1 MEEEKDIGMEVLTD
15 QVVNMTKLIKDRN
28 RLLKTMFKADLEDDF
43 LMEEAAQGGTGGA
56 GVDSSVSPTGG
67 IGGIAPNLM
76 LPTPMM
82 PDRKEYVN
90 VEQSGGGGNVG
101 GASDNGEPG
110 LTRNFNKGGMSSPP
124 PITKRTPLKTGF
136 NPQEKSSTKSLE
148 ETGFDDTV
156 EKNISNKLEKDF
168 QIDPRL
174 KKAFGDS
181 LALPLKAAGA
191 ALVGLIAKIPNIVPM
206 VSNVG
211 NFVTNIGKSLGL
223 FNTSSTD
230 NSTSNIAQNKS
241 KYNLTEETSGKN
253 GYYHPDDGVIR
264 RFMPFSKSKPLASES
279 PAAKRSAGINTYP
292 GGGMGGG
299 NIVSTVKNFFGLAK
313 DKDHQ
318 VSPDTMMGGV
328 VNNLQKRRMMI
339 EMFGNESI
347 GGGTT
352 GGLMNI
358 MNDLTS
364 SMSNIQ
370 SGDSF
375 KEVSKNLITNMSGI
389 ANSSETKSIISDLTN
404 TVINEGN
411 TLRNEMGSSIDG
423 LQQEMTGIIKKAG
436 AALPNLETE
445 SGGSMAI
452 STVKQSPF
460 FTEYANTAQFT

>member
-56 GVDSSVSPTGG
+56 GVESSVSPTGG
-67 IGGIAPNLM
+67 VGGIAPNLM

-90 VEQSGGGGNVG
+90 VEQSGGGNVG

-110 LTRNFNKGGMSSPP
+110 LTRNFNKGGISSPP
-124 PITKRTPLKTGF
+124 PITKRIPPKAGF

-174 KKAFGDS
+174 KKAFGDR

-191 ALVGLIAKIPNIVPM
+191 ALMGLIAKIPNIVPM
-206 VSNVG
+206 ISNVG

-253 GYYHPDDGVIR
+253 GYYHPDDGVMR
-264 RFMPFSKSKPLASES
+264 RYMPFSKPLASDS

-292 GGGMGGG
+292 GGGQGGG

-339 EMFGNESI
+339 EMFGDESI

-364 SMSNIQ
+364 SMSTIQ

-375 KEVSKNLITNMSGI
+375 KNISKNLVTSMSGI
-389 ANSSETKSIISDLTN
+389 ANSSSTKSMITDLTN
-404 TVINEGN
+404 NVINEGN
-411 TLRNEMGSSIDG
+411 ALLNEQGGVEGIKEQMSGMIKQAKASI
-423 LQQEMTGIIKKAG
+423 
-436 AALPNLETE
+436 PNLDME

-460 FTEYANTAQFT
+460 FTEYANTAQFS

>member
-56 GVDSSVSPTGG
+56 GVESSVSPTGG
-67 IGGIAPNLM
+67 VGGIAPNLM

-90 VEQSGGGGNVG
+90 VEQSGGGNVG

-110 LTRNFNKGGMSSPP
+110 LTRNFNKGGISSPP
-124 PITKRTPLKTGF
+124 PITKRIPPKAGF

-191 ALVGLIAKIPNIVPM
+191 ALMGLIAKIPNIVPM
-206 VSNVG
+206 ISNVG

-253 GYYHPDDGVIR
+253 GYYHPDDGVMR
-264 RFMPFSKSKPLASES
+264 RYMPFSKPLASES

-292 GGGMGGG
+292 GGGQGGG

-364 SMSNIQ
+364 SMSTIQ

-375 KEVSKNLITNMSGI
+375 KNISKNLVTSMSGI
-389 ANSSETKSIISDLTN
+389 ANSSSTKSMITDLTN
-404 TVINEGN
+404 NVINEGN
-411 TLRNEMGSSIDG
+411 ALLNEQGGVEGIKEQMSGMIKQAKASI
-423 LQQEMTGIIKKAG
+423 
-436 AALPNLETE
+436 PNLDME

-460 FTEYANTAQFT
+460 FTEYANTAQFS

>member
-1 MEEEKDIGMEVLTD
+1 MSDDKYIGIEVLS
-15 QVVNMTKLIKDRN
+15 QSVNSMTEMIKDRN
-28 RLLKTMFKADLEDDF
+28 ALLNSMYKKDVYNDF
-43 LMEEAAQGGTGGA
+43 LMSEAAQGGTGGA
-56 GVDSSVSPTGG
+56 GVDGAISA
-67 IGGIAPNLM
+67 IGGGAPNLAA
-76 LPTPMM
+76 PIEPA
-82 PDRKEYVN
+82 RKNYVN
-90 VEQSGGGGNVG
+90 VEQAGGSGNVG

-110 LTRNFNKGGMSSPP
+110 LTRSYKGGGVSAPTIKASRG
-124 PITKRTPLKTGF
+124 RTAPMGF

-191 ALVGLIAKIPNIVPM
+191 ALMGLIAKIPNIVPM
-206 VSNVG
+206 ISNVG

-253 GYYHPDDGVIR
+253 GYYHPDDGVMR
-264 RFMPFSKSKPLASES
+264 RYMPFSKPLASES

-364 SMSNIQ
+364 SMSTIQ

-375 KEVSKNLITNMSGI
+375 KNISKNLVTSMSGI
-389 ANSSETKSIISDLTN
+389 ANSSSTKSMITDLTN
-404 TVINEGN
+404 NVINEGN
-411 TLRNEMGSSIDG
+411 ALLNEQGGVEGIKEQMSGMIKQAKASI
-423 LQQEMTGIIKKAG
+423 
-436 AALPNLETE
+436 PNLDME

-460 FTEYANTAQFT
+460 FTEYANTAQFS

>member
-1 MEEEKDIGMEVLTD
+1 MEEEKDIGLEVLTE
-15 QVVNMTKLIKDRN
+15 QVVNMTGLIGNRN
-28 RLLKTMFKADLEDDF
+28 NLLKAMFKNDLEQDF
-43 LMEEAAQGGTGGA
+43 LMQEAAQGGTGGA
-56 GVDSSVSPTGG
+56 GVDNSVSPTGG
-67 IGGIAPNLM
+67 MGGIAPNLM
-76 LPTPMM
+76 LPTPAM

-90 VEQSGGGGNVG
+90 VEEASGSGNIG
-101 GASDNGEPG
+101 GASPNGSSTPTEK
-110 LTRNFNKGGMSSPP
+110 FNKGAVVGSVSKPKVGSNVSDGFSPTDKP
-124 PITKRTPLKTGF
+124 
-136 NPQEKSSTKSLE
+136 STKSLA

-241 KYNLTEETSGKN
+241 KYNLTEETSGEN
-253 GYYHPDDGVIR
+253 SYYHPDDGVMR
-264 RFMPFSKSKPLASES
+264 RYMPFSKPLASDS
-279 PAAKRSAGINTYP
+279 KAAKRSAGINTYP
-292 GGGMGGG
+292 SGGMGGG

-364 SMSNIQ
+364 SMSTIQ

-389 ANSSETKSIISDLTN
+389 ANSSETKSLISDLTN
-404 TVINEGN
+404 TVINEN
-411 TLRNEMGSSIDG
+411 STLINEMGGSLEG
-423 LQQEMTGIIKKAG
+423 LQEEMTGIIKKAG
-436 AALPNLETE
+436 AAIPNLQTE
-445 SGGSMAI
+445 SGGTMAI
-452 STVKQSPF
+452 STVKQSQF
-460 FTEYANTAQFT
+460 FSEYANTAQFT

>member
-1 MEEEKDIGMEVLTD
+1 MSDDKYIGIEVLS
-15 QVVNMTKLIKDRN
+15 QSVNSMTEMIKDRN
-28 RLLKTMFKADLEDDF
+28 ALLNSMYKKDVYNDF
-43 LMEEAAQGGTGGA
+43 LMSEAAQGGTGGA
-56 GVDSSVSPTGG
+56 GVDGAISA
-67 IGGIAPNLM
+67 IGGGAPNLAA
-76 LPTPMM
+76 PIEPA
-82 PDRKEYVN
+82 RKNYVN
-90 VEQSGGGGNVG
+90 VEQAGGSGNVG

-110 LTRNFNKGGMSSPP
+110 LTRNFNKGGISSPP
-124 PITKRTPLKTGF
+124 PITKRIPPKAGF

-181 LALPLKAAGA
+181 LALPIKAAGA
-191 ALVGLIAKIPNIVPM
+191 ALMGLIAKIPNIVAM
-206 VSNVG
+206 MSNVG
-211 NFVTNIGKSLGL
+211 NFITKIGTSLGL

-253 GYYHPDDGVIR
+253 GYYHPDDGVMR
-264 RFMPFSKSKPLASES
+264 RYMPFSKPLASES

-292 GGGMGGG
+292 GGGQGGG

-339 EMFGNESI
+339 EMFGDESI

-364 SMSNIQ
+364 SMSTIQ

-375 KEVSKNLITNMSGI
+375 KNISKNLVTSMSGI
-389 ANSSETKSIISDLTN
+389 ANSSSTKSMITDLTN
-404 TVINEGN
+404 NVINEGN
-411 TLRNEMGSSIDG
+411 ALLNEQGGVEGIKEQMSGMIKQAKASI
-423 LQQEMTGIIKKAG
+423 
-436 AALPNLETE
+436 PNLDME

-460 FTEYANTAQFT
+460 FTEYANTAQFS

>member
-1 MEEEKDIGMEVLTD
+1 MNEDRHIGISTLANTVD
-15 QVVNMTKLIKDRN
+15 NMTELLEDRN
-28 RLLKTMFKADLEDDF
+28 KLLQSMFKEDVYNDF
-43 LMEEAAQGGTGGA
+43 LMEESAQGGAGGA
-56 GVDSSVSPTGG
+56 GIDDSISAVGG
-67 IGGIAPNLM
+67 ASPNLSV
-76 LPTPMM
+76 PMM
-82 PDRKEYVN
+82 PDRREYVN
-90 VEQSGGGGNVG
+90 VQQASGGGNVG
-101 GASDNGEPG
+101 GASPNPSSG
-110 LTRNFNKGGMSSPP
+110 TTQKFNRGGMSSPSSLTQRKP
-124 PITKRTPLKTGF
+124 RMSGF
-136 NPQEKSSTKSLE
+136 NPQEKSSTKSLA

-191 ALVGLIAKIPNIVPM
+191 ALMGLIAKIPNIVPM
-206 VSNVG
+206 ISNVG

-253 GYYHPDDGVIR
+253 GYYHPDDGVMR
-264 RFMPFSKSKPLASES
+264 RYMPFSKPLASES

-292 GGGMGGG
+292 SGGMGGG

-389 ANSSETKSIISDLTN
+389 ANSSETKSVISDLTN

-411 TLRNEMGSSIDG
+411 TLKNEMGSSIDG

>member
-1 MEEEKDIGMEVLTD
+1 MSDDKYIGIEVLS
-15 QVVNMTKLIKDRN
+15 QSVNSMTEMIKDRN
-28 RLLKTMFKADLEDDF
+28 ALLISMYKKDVYNDF
-43 LMEEAAQGGTGGA
+43 LMSEAAQGGTGGA
-56 GVDSSVSPTGG
+56 GVDGAISA
-67 IGGIAPNLM
+67 IGGGAPNLAA
-76 LPTPMM
+76 PIEPA
-82 PDRKEYVN
+82 RKNYVN
-90 VEQSGGGGNVG
+90 VEQAGGSGNVG

-110 LTRNFNKGGMSSPP
+110 FTRSYKGGGVSATTIKASRG
-124 PITKRTPLKTGF
+124 RTAPMGF

-181 LALPLKAAGA
+181 LALPIKAAGA
-191 ALVGLIAKIPNIVPM
+191 ALMGLIAKIPNIVPM
-206 VSNVG
+206 MSNVG
-211 NFVTNIGKSLGL
+211 NFITKIGTSLGL

-253 GYYHPDDGVIR
+253 GYYHPDDGVMR
-264 RFMPFSKSKPLASES
+264 RYMPFSKPLASES

-292 GGGMGGG
+292 GGGQGGG

-339 EMFGNESI
+339 EMFGDESI

-364 SMSNIQ
+364 SMSTFQ

-375 KEVSKNLITNMSGI
+375 KNISKNLVTSMSGI
-389 ANSSETKSIISDLTN
+389 ANSSSTKSMITDLTN
-404 TVINEGN
+404 NVINEGN
-411 TLRNEMGSSIDG
+411 ALLNEQGGVEGIKEQMSGMIKQAKASI
-423 LQQEMTGIIKKAG
+423 
-436 AALPNLETE
+436 PNLDME

-460 FTEYANTAQFT
+460 FTEYANTAQFS

>member
-1 MEEEKDIGMEVLTD
+1 MSDDKYIGIEVLS
-15 QVVNMTKLIKDRN
+15 QSVNSMTEMIKDRN
-28 RLLKTMFKADLEDDF
+28 ALLNSMYKKDVYNDF
-43 LMEEAAQGGTGGA
+43 LMSEAAQGGTGGA
-56 GVDSSVSPTGG
+56 GVDGAISA
-67 IGGIAPNLM
+67 IGGGAPNLAA
-76 LPTPMM
+76 PIEPA
-82 PDRKEYVN
+82 RKNYVN
-90 VEQSGGGGNVG
+90 VEQAGGSGNVG

-110 LTRNFNKGGMSSPP
+110 LTRNFNKGGISSPP
-124 PITKRTPLKTGF
+124 PITKRIPPKAGF

-181 LALPLKAAGA
+181 LALPIKAAGA
-191 ALVGLIAKIPNIVPM
+191 ALMGLIAKIPNIVPM
-206 VSNVG
+206 ISNVG

-253 GYYHPDDGVIR
+253 GYYHPDDGVMR
-264 RFMPFSKSKPLASES
+264 RYMPFSKPLASDS

-292 GGGMGGG
+292 GGGQGGG

-313 DKDHQ
+313 DKDNL
-318 VSPDTMMGGV
+318 VSPETMMCGV

-339 EMFGNESI
+339 EMFGDESI

-364 SMSNIQ
+364 SMSTIQ

-375 KEVSKNLITNMSGI
+375 KNISKNLVTSMSGI
-389 ANSSETKSIISDLTN
+389 ANSSSTKSMITDLTN
-404 TVINEGN
+404 NVINEGN
-411 TLRNEMGSSIDG
+411 ALLNEQGGVEGIKEQMSGMIKQAKASI
-423 LQQEMTGIIKKAG
+423 
-436 AALPNLETE
+436 PNLDME

-460 FTEYANTAQFT
+460 FTEYANTAQFS

>member
-1 MEEEKDIGMEVLTD
+1 MSDDKYIGIEVLS
-15 QVVNMTKLIKDRN
+15 QSVNSMTEMIKDRN
-28 RLLKTMFKADLEDDF
+28 ALLNSMYKKDVYNDF
-43 LMEEAAQGGTGGA
+43 LMSEAAQGGTGGA
-56 GVDSSVSPTGG
+56 GVDGAISA
-67 IGGIAPNLM
+67 IGGGAPNLAA
-76 LPTPMM
+76 PIEPA
-82 PDRKEYVN
+82 RKNYVN
-90 VEQSGGGGNVG
+90 VEQAGGSGNVG

-110 LTRNFNKGGMSSPP
+110 LTRSYKGGGVSAPTIKAS
-124 PITKRTPLKTGF
+124 KGRTFPSGF

-191 ALVGLIAKIPNIVPM
+191 ALMGLIAKIPNIVPM
-206 VSNVG
+206 ISNVG

-253 GYYHPDDGVIR
+253 GYYHPDDGVMR
-264 RFMPFSKSKPLASES
+264 RYMPFSKPLASES

-292 GGGMGGG
+292 GGGQGGG

-364 SMSNIQ
+364 SMSTIQ

-375 KEVSKNLITNMSGI
+375 KNISKNLVTNMSGI
-389 ANSSETKSIISDLTN
+389 ANSSSTKSMITDLTN
-404 TVINEGN
+404 NVINEGN
-411 TLRNEMGSSIDG
+411 ALLNEQGGVEGIKEQMSGMIKQAKASI
-423 LQQEMTGIIKKAG
+423 
-436 AALPNLETE
+436 PNLDME

-460 FTEYANTAQFT
+460 FTEYANTAQFS

>member
-1 MEEEKDIGMEVLTD
+1 MSDDKYIGIEVLS
-15 QVVNMTKLIKDRN
+15 QSVNSMTEMIKDRN
-28 RLLKTMFKADLEDDF
+28 ALLNSMYKKDVYNDF
-43 LMEEAAQGGTGGA
+43 LMSEAAQGGTGGA
-56 GVDSSVSPTGG
+56 GVDGAISA
-67 IGGIAPNLM
+67 IGGGAPNLAA
-76 LPTPMM
+76 PIEPA
-82 PDRKEYVN
+82 RKNYVN
-90 VEQSGGGGNVG
+90 VEQAGGSGNVG

-110 LTRNFNKGGMSSPP
+110 LTRSYKGGGVSAPTIKAS
-124 PITKRTPLKTGF
+124 KGRTFPSGF

-181 LALPLKAAGA
+181 LALPIKAAGA
-191 ALVGLIAKIPNIVPM
+191 ALMGLIAKIPNIVPM
-206 VSNVG
+206 MSNVG
-211 NFVTNIGKSLGL
+211 NFITKIGTSLGL

-253 GYYHPDDGVIR
+253 GYYHPDDGVMR
-264 RFMPFSKSKPLASES
+264 RYMPFSKPLASES

-292 GGGMGGG
+292 GGGQGGG

-318 VSPDTMMGGV
+318 VSPDTMLGGV

-339 EMFGNESI
+339 EMFGDESI

-364 SMSNIQ
+364 SMSTIQ

-375 KEVSKNLITNMSGI
+375 KNISKNLVTNMSGI
-389 ANSSETKSIISDLTN
+389 ANSSSTKSMITDLTN
-404 TVINEGN
+404 NVINEGN
-411 TLRNEMGSSIDG
+411 ALLNEQGGVEGIKEQMSGMIKQAKASI
-423 LQQEMTGIIKKAG
+423 
-436 AALPNLETE
+436 PNLDME

-460 FTEYANTAQFT
+460 FTEYANTAQFS

>member
-1 MEEEKDIGMEVLTD
+1 MSDDKYIGIEVLS
-15 QVVNMTKLIKDRN
+15 QSVNSMTEMIKDRN
-28 RLLKTMFKADLEDDF
+28 ALLNSMYKKDVYNDF
-43 LMEEAAQGGTGGA
+43 LMSEAAQGGTGGA
-56 GVDSSVSPTGG
+56 GVDGAISA
-67 IGGIAPNLM
+67 IGGGAPNLAA
-76 LPTPMM
+76 PIEPA
-82 PDRKEYVN
+82 RKNYVN
-90 VEQSGGGGNVG
+90 VEQAGGSGNVG

-110 LTRNFNKGGMSSPP
+110 LTRSYKGGGVSAPTIKASRG
-124 PITKRTPLKTGF
+124 RTAPMGF

-191 ALVGLIAKIPNIVPM
+191 ALMGLIAKIPNIVPM
-206 VSNVG
+206 ISNVG

-253 GYYHPDDGVIR
+253 GYYHPDDGVMR
-264 RFMPFSKSKPLASES
+264 RYMPFSKPLASDS

-292 GGGMGGG
+292 GGGQGGG

-339 EMFGNESI
+339 EMFGDESI

-364 SMSNIQ
+364 SMSTIQ

-375 KEVSKNLITNMSGI
+375 KNISKNLVTSMSGI
-389 ANSSETKSIISDLTN
+389 ANSSSTKSMITDLTN
-404 TVINEGN
+404 NVINEGN
-411 TLRNEMGSSIDG
+411 ALLNEQGGVEGIKEQMSGMIKQAKASI
-423 LQQEMTGIIKKAG
+423 
-436 AALPNLETE
+436 PNLDME

-460 FTEYANTAQFT
+460 FTEYANTAQFS

>member
-1 MEEEKDIGMEVLTD
+1 MSDDKYIGIEVLS
-15 QVVNMTKLIKDRN
+15 QSVNSMTEMIKDRN
-28 RLLKTMFKADLEDDF
+28 ALLNSMYKKDVYNDF
-43 LMEEAAQGGTGGA
+43 LMSEAAQGGTGGA
-56 GVDSSVSPTGG
+56 GVDGAISA
-67 IGGIAPNLM
+67 IGGGAPNLAA
-76 LPTPMM
+76 PIEPA
-82 PDRKEYVN
+82 RKNYVN
-90 VEQSGGGGNVG
+90 VEQAGGSGNVG

-110 LTRNFNKGGMSSPP
+110 LTRSYKGGGVSAPTIKAS
-124 PITKRTPLKTGF
+124 KGRTFPSGF

-191 ALVGLIAKIPNIVPM
+191 ALMGLIAKIPNIVPM
-206 VSNVG
+206 ISNVG

-253 GYYHPDDGVIR
+253 GYYHPDDGVMR
-264 RFMPFSKSKPLASES
+264 RYMPFSKPLASES

-339 EMFGNESI
+339 EMFGDESI

-364 SMSNIQ
+364 SMSTIQ

-375 KEVSKNLITNMSGI
+375 KNISKNLVTNMSGI
-389 ANSSETKSIISDLTN
+389 ANSSSTKSMITDLTN
-404 TVINEGN
+404 NVINEGN
-411 TLRNEMGSSIDG
+411 ALLNEQGGVEGIKEQMSGMIKQAKASI
-423 LQQEMTGIIKKAG
+423 
-436 AALPNLETE
+436 PNLDME

-460 FTEYANTAQFT
+460 FTEYANTAQFS

>member
-56 GVDSSVSPTGG
+56 GVESSVSPTGG
-67 IGGIAPNLM
+67 VGGIAPNLM

-110 LTRNFNKGGMSSPP
+110 LTRNFNKGGISSPP
-124 PITKRTPLKTGF
+124 PITKRIPPKAGF

-191 ALVGLIAKIPNIVPM
+191 ALMGLIAKIPNIVPM
-206 VSNVG
+206 ISNVG

-253 GYYHPDDGVIR
+253 GYYHPDDGVMR
-264 RFMPFSKSKPLASES
+264 RYMPFSKPLASES

-292 GGGMGGG
+292 SGGMGGG

-313 DKDHQ
+313 DK
-318 VSPDTMMGGV
+318 
-328 VNNLQKRRMMI
+328 
-339 EMFGNESI
+339 
-347 GGGTT
+347 
-352 GGLMNI
+352 
-358 MNDLTS
+358 
-364 SMSNIQ
+364 
-370 SGDSF
+370 
-375 KEVSKNLITNMSGI
+375 
-389 ANSSETKSIISDLTN
+389 
-404 TVINEGN
+404 
-411 TLRNEMGSSIDG
+411 
-423 LQQEMTGIIKKAG
+423 IIKY
-436 AALPNLETE
+436 LLT
-445 SGGSMAI
+445 
-452 STVKQSPF
+452 Q
-460 FTEYANTAQFT
+460 

>member
-56 GVDSSVSPTGG
+56 GVESSVSPTGG
-67 IGGIAPNLM
+67 VGGIAPNLM

-90 VEQSGGGGNVG
+90 VEQSGGGNVG

-110 LTRNFNKGGMSSPP
+110 LTRNFNKGGISSPP
-124 PITKRTPLKTGF
+124 PITKRIPPKAGF

-191 ALVGLIAKIPNIVPM
+191 ALMGLIAKIPNIVPM
-206 VSNVG
+206 ISNVG

-253 GYYHPDDGVIR
+253 SYYHPDDGVMR
-264 RFMPFSKSKPLASES
+264 RYMPFSKPLASES

-292 GGGMGGG
+292 SGGMGGG

-364 SMSNIQ
+364 SMSTIQ

-375 KEVSKNLITNMSGI
+375 KNISKNLVTNMSGI
-389 ANSSETKSIISDLTN
+389 ANSSSTKSMITDLTN
-404 TVINEGN
+404 NVINEGN
-411 TLRNEMGSSIDG
+411 ALLNEQGGVEGIKEQMSGMIKQAKASI
-423 LQQEMTGIIKKAG
+423 
-436 AALPNLETE
+436 PNLDME

-460 FTEYANTAQFT
+460 FTEYANTAQFS

>member
-1 MEEEKDIGMEVLTD
+1 MSDDKYIGIEVLS
-15 QVVNMTKLIKDRN
+15 QSVNSMTEMIKDRN
-28 RLLKTMFKADLEDDF
+28 ALLNSMYKKDVYNDF
-43 LMEEAAQGGTGGA
+43 LMSEAAQGGTGGA
-56 GVDSSVSPTGG
+56 GVDGAISA
-67 IGGIAPNLM
+67 IGGGAPNLAA
-76 LPTPMM
+76 PIEPA
-82 PDRKEYVN
+82 RKNYVN
-90 VEQSGGGGNVG
+90 VEQAGGSGNVG

-110 LTRNFNKGGMSSPP
+110 LTRSYKGGGVSAPTIKAS
-124 PITKRTPLKTGF
+124 KGRTFPSGF

-181 LALPLKAAGA
+181 LALPIKAAGA
-191 ALVGLIAKIPNIVPM
+191 ALMGLIAKIPNIVPM
-206 VSNVG
+206 ISNVG

-253 GYYHPDDGVIR
+253 GYYHPDDGVMR
-264 RFMPFSKSKPLASES
+264 RYMPFSKPLASES

-292 GGGMGGG
+292 GGGQGGG

-339 EMFGNESI
+339 EMFGDESI

-364 SMSNIQ
+364 SMSTIQ

-375 KEVSKNLITNMSGI
+375 KNISKNLVTNMSGI
-389 ANSSETKSIISDLTN
+389 ANSSSTKSMITDLTN
-404 TVINEGN
+404 NVINEGN
-411 TLRNEMGSSIDG
+411 ALLNEQGGVEGIKEQMSGMIKQAKASI
-423 LQQEMTGIIKKAG
+423 
-436 AALPNLETE
+436 PNLDME

-460 FTEYANTAQFT
+460 FTEYANTAQFS